1 MSAKRTEGV
10 FTNPREESIVV
21 HHPATTRIQTGNPTS
36 ATQVADSNSS
46 EGKNTMATKTKSK
59 VAVRPLHDKILVE
72 RDEAQT
78 QTSAGIYLPE
88 SASEKPQFAT
98 VLAVGN
104 GTMSDSGTRIPL
116 DVKVGDRIILSKWGG
131 TELKLDGEDYLIIN
145 SSDVL
150 AIVD

>member
-1 MSAKRTEGV
+1 
-10 FTNPREESIVV
+10 
-21 HHPATTRIQTGNPTS
+21 
-36 ATQVADSNSS
+36 
-46 EGKNTMATKTKSK
+46 MATKTKSK

-72 RDEAQT
+72 RDAAQT

-98 VLAVGN
+98 VLAVGQ
-104 GTMSDSGTRIPL
+104 GTMSDSGARIPL

-131 TELKLDGEDYLIIN
+131 TELKLDGEEYLIIN

>member
-1 MSAKRTEGV
+1 
-10 FTNPREESIVV
+10 
-21 HHPATTRIQTGNPTS
+21 
-36 ATQVADSNSS
+36 
-46 EGKNTMATKTKSK
+46 MATKTKSK

-72 RDEAQT
+72 RDAAET

-98 VLAVGN
+98 VLAVGQ
-104 GTMSDSGTRIPL
+104 GTMSDSGQRIPL

-131 TELKLDGEDYLIIN
+131 TELKLDGEEYLIIN